1 MATARR
7 LLVDAS
13 HSGVY
18 HCISRC
24 VRRAFLCGRDDFS
37 GRDYEHRRGWIR
49 DRLRELAGLYALEV
63 HAYAVMSNH
72 LHVVLRTL
80 PGRVAGWS
88 DAEVARRWLRI
99 FPGQTGTRV
108 AGKPPLSE
116 EVAVAILCRDREK
129 LALCRERLADLSW
142 FMRSLNEPVAR
153 RANREDDCSGR
164 FWEGRFKCQRL
175 DDAGAVLAC
184 MAYIDLN
191 PVRAGMAQTPE
202 DSEFT
207 SAQDRAVALRARRQL
222 ERVPH
227 GPTREPTVEQ
237 AALLTRARLETRRD
251 RWLARIGPL
260 PESATAAP
268 PDPTSGIPGDLA
280 VPAMPLGSPALAAAE
295 PLPATATTSPVA
307 AATEPPPLL
316 PHLSPER
323 YLELLDWTGRQIRS
337 GQRGHID
344 AQLRPVLE
352 RLELDVAAWVD
363 NVERYGSLF
372 RRLAGKL
379 NRLGDVARA
388 SGRAWLH
395 GHRGARRLYAAAA

>member
-1 MATARR
+1 
-7 LLVDAS
+7 
-13 HSGVY
+13 
-18 HCISRC
+18 
-24 VRRAFLCGRDDFS
+24 VRRAFLCGRDDYS

-49 DRLRELAGLYALEV
+49 DRLRELAGLYAVEL

-72 LHVVLRTL
+72 LHLVLRTL

-88 DAEVARRWLRI
+88 DQEVARRWLRI

-116 EVAVAILCRDREK
+116 EVAVAILCRDRDK
-129 LALCRERLADLSW
+129 LVLCRERLADLSW

-153 RANREDDCSGR
+153 RANREDECSGR

-202 DSEFT
+202 ESEFT

-222 ERVPH
+222 ERAPH
-227 GPTREPTVEQ
+227 GPTHEPTAEQ
-237 AALLTRARLETRRD
+237 ATLITRARLETRRD
-251 RWLARIGPL
+251 RWLACIGPA
-260 PESATAAP
+260 PEGSAPQSPNVGNPGDSAAPATPLCSPALATAAP
-268 PDPTSGIPGDLA
+268 PPGDA
-280 VPAMPLGSPALAAAE
+280 TTPPV
-295 PLPATATTSPVA
+295 ATA
-307 AATEPPPLL
+307 EPPPLL
-316 PHLSPER
+316 PHLNAER

-337 GQRGHID
+337 GTRGHID
-344 AQLRPVLE
+344 PQLRPVLE
-352 RLELDVAAWVD
+352 RLDLDVAAWVD
-363 NVERYGSLF
+363 NIEAYGGLF
-372 RRLAGKL
+372 RRLAAKL
-379 NRLGDVARA
+379 NRLGEVARA

-395 GHRGARRLYAAAA
+395 GHRGARRLYATAA